1 VLLLPA
7 LLLLLLLLAEWAWL
21 VGRRLLLLLLLNPCQ
36 IQAAQTLQEDRQ
48 LALLLLLQEMDHP
61 SS

>member
-7 LLLLLLLLAEWAWL
+7 LLLLLPLPGWACL
-21 VGRRLLLLLLLNPCQ
+21 VLLLLLLNPCQ
-36 IQAAQTLQEDRQ
+36 IQGGQTLQEARQ
-48 LALLLLLQEMDHP
+48 LALLLLLQEWDLP